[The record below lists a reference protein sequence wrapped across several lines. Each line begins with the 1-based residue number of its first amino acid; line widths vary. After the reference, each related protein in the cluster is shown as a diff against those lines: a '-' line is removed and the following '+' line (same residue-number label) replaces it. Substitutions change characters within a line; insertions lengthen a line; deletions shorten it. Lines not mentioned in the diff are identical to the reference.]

1 MTIDKA
7 VKIPV
12 ALRSAGER
20 RGAERFVAAMPV
32 SVDGGAGTTQDLSAN
47 GLSFLAE
54 RSYAVGAQVDVVIE
68 YLLDGHNYPLACVA
82 EVVRVEPAP
91 GGFRIG
97 ARLALDS
104 QLQDVAVPGDAA
116 GAEALRQHLR
126 SIG

>member
-1 MTIDKA
+1 MTTDKA

-12 ALRSAGER
+12 PLRSASER

-47 GLSFLAE
+47 GLSFLTE
-54 RSYAVGAQVDVVIE
+54 HSYEVGARIDVVIE

-91 GGFRIG
+91 EGFRIG
-97 ARLALDS
+97 ARLAPQS
-104 QLQDVAVPGDAA
+104 QLQDVPAPGDGP
-116 GAEALRQHLR
+116 GAEAWRQHLR